1 MFNVQQTITDLE
13 ATIAHLRGVGWVQ
26 GKNFNSKG
34 DCCCW
39 GAMIYAV
46 SGRHIASA
54 EESLDR
60 TADMGRAFKR
70 VMGEDVVTYND
81 TDGRTKE
88 QVIAA
93 LEDTLAKLKADP
105 SVLTARKDDHNA

>member
-1 MFNVQQTITDLE
+1 MFNVPQTIEDLQ
-13 ATIAHLRGVGWVQ
+13 ATIKHLNNTGWVQ

-46 SGRHIASA
+46 SGRRVATV
-54 EESLDR
+54 EESIDR

-70 VMGEDVVTYND
+70 VIGEDVVSYND
-81 TDGRTKE
+81 RDGRTKAD
-88 QVIAA
+88 VIQA
-93 LEDTLAKLKADP
+93 LEETLAKLTADP
-105 SVLTARKDDHNA
+105 SILTARKDDHHA